1 MPSTGEA
8 NGSIRRDSLVDV
20 RLRQFERVLNQLEMR
35 IAFFGQQNLHDIKTK
50 NDIGI
55 VQQAQPGE
63 TAFRDAHLFLSIDR
77 FDRPPEIFA
86 TARFHFDE
94 DERVAVA
101 ANDVDLASA
110 ARAEIPVKNF
120 VTVAPQKSAGQFLPA
135 RAATEMF
142 RQFLRAREAVAPPA
156 RKSGDGSDRVQIH
169 EVW

>member
-1 MPSTGEA
+1 
-8 NGSIRRDSLVDV
+8 
-20 RLRQFERVLNQLEMR
+20 MR
-35 IAFFGQQNLHDIKTK
+35 IAFIRQQNFHDIETK

-55 VQQAQPGE
+55 VQQTQPGK
-63 TAFRDAHLFLSIDR
+63 TSSRNAHLLLSVYR
-77 FDRPPEIFA
+77 FDRSPEIFVA
-86 TARFHFDE
+86 ARFHFDKNE
-94 DERVAVA
+94 CVAVA

-120 VTVAPQKSAGQFLPA
+120 VAVAPQKSTSQFFPA